1 LSEIYLSDDLG
12 DLNLTATDFANTLG
26 ATISTLLEEQSTGL
40 ITGGKISNKIVELQI
55 PEKLVIIGDVHGDLQ
70 ALNSIL
76 RKIKIEKFV
85 LNHNNKIIF
94 LGDYVDRGL
103 GSVEVLHT
111 ICSLKIRHPH
121 SVVLMR
127 GNHEAPIE
135 FPISSHD
142 LPKRMAERFGRR
154 IGAEIY
160 QTKIMKLFQLLYLI
174 TIVEGELFLVHGGV
188 PTDLSDVAKKF
199 NDILANEKGLS
210 GEIMEEI
217 LWNDPRT
224 LPEGKEWENSRRG
237 LGKHFSLD
245 VTKKWLSIS
254 NTKVIVRGH
263 EPCNGFKL
271 DHDGRVLTL
280 FSCNQAYPRFSVG
293 YIATSGKRLHSI
305 RNGYD
310 LSKMVKIL

>member
-1 LSEIYLSDDLG
+1 LSDDLG

-40 ITGGKISNKIVELQI
+40 IAGGKISNKIVELQI
-55 PEKLVIIGDVHGDLQ
+55 PEKLVIIGDVHGDLR

-76 RKIKIEKFV
+76 RKIKIDKFV

-103 GSVEVLHT
+103 RSVEVLHT
-111 ICSLKIRHPH
+111 ICSLKIQHPH

-142 LPKRMAERFGRR
+142 LPKRMAERFGIR

-188 PTDLSDVAKKF
+188 PTDLRDVVKKF
-199 NDILANEKGLS
+199 NDISANEKGLID
-210 GEIMEEI
+210 EIMEEI

-271 DHDGRVLTL
+271 DHDGMVLTL
-280 FSCNQAYPRFSVG
+280 FSCNQAYPKFSVG

>member
-1 LSEIYLSDDLG
+1 MSDDLG

-40 ITGGKISNKIVELQI
+40 IAGGKISNKIVELQI
-55 PEKLVIIGDVHGDLQ
+55 PEKLVIIGDVHGDLR

-76 RKIKIEKFV
+76 RKIKIDKFV

-160 QTKIMKLFQLLYLI
+160 QTKVMKLFQLLYLI

-188 PTDLSDVAKKF
+188 PTDLSDVVKKF
-199 NDILANEKGLS
+199 NDISANEKGLI

-280 FSCNQAYPRFSVG
+280 FSCNQAYPKFNVG
-293 YIATSGKRLHSI
+293 YITTSGKRLHSI

>member
-1 LSEIYLSDDLG
+1 MSDDLG

-26 ATISTLLEEQSTGL
+26 DTISTLLEEQSTGL
-40 ITGGKISNKIVELQI
+40 IAGGKISNKIVELQI
-55 PEKLVIIGDVHGDLQ
+55 PEKLVIIGDVHGDLR

-160 QTKIMKLFQLLYLI
+160 QTKVMKLFQLLYLI

-188 PTDLSDVAKKF
+188 PTDHSDVVKKF
-199 NDILANEKGLS
+199 NDISANEKGLI

-280 FSCNQAYPRFSVG
+280 FSCNQAYPKFSVG

>member
-1 LSEIYLSDDLG
+1 MSDDLG

-40 ITGGKISNKIVELQI
+40 IAGGKISNKIVELQI
-55 PEKLVIIGDVHGDLQ
+55 PEKLVIIGDVHGDLR
-70 ALNSIL
+70 ALKSIL
-76 RKIKIEKFV
+76 RKIKIDKFV

-199 NDILANEKGLS
+199 NNISANEKGLI

-271 DHDGRVLTL
+271 DHDGMVLTL
-280 FSCNQAYPRFSVG
+280 FSCNQAYPKFSVG

>member
-1 LSEIYLSDDLG
+1 LSDDLG

-26 ATISTLLEEQSTGL
+26 DTISTLLEEQSTGL
-40 ITGGKISNKIVELQI
+40 IAGGKISNKIVELQI
-55 PEKLVIIGDVHGDLQ
+55 PEKLVIIGDVHGDLR
-70 ALNSIL
+70 ALNTIL
-76 RKIKIEKFV
+76 RKIKIDKFV

-103 GSVEVLHT
+103 GSVEILHT
-111 ICSLKIRHPH
+111 ICSLKIRYPN

-199 NDILANEKGLS
+199 NDISANGKGLI

-245 VTKKWLSIS
+245 VTKKWLSVS

-280 FSCNQAYPRFSVG
+280 FSCNQAYPKFSVG

>member
-1 LSEIYLSDDLG
+1 LSDDLG

-40 ITGGKISNKIVELQI
+40 IAGGKISNKIVELQI
-55 PEKLVIIGDVHGDLQ
+55 PEKLVIIGDVHGDLR
-70 ALNSIL
+70 ALSSIL

-142 LPKRMAERFGRR
+142 LPKRMAERFGIR

-199 NDILANEKGLS
+199 NDISANEKGLI

-271 DHDGRVLTL
+271 DHDGMVLTL
-280 FSCNQAYPRFSVG
+280 FSCNQAYPKFSVG

>member
-1 LSEIYLSDDLG
+1 MSDDLG

-40 ITGGKISNKIVELQI
+40 IAGGKISNKIVELQI
-55 PEKLVIIGDVHGDLQ
+55 PEKLVIIGDVHGDLR

-76 RKIKIEKFV
+76 RKIKIDKFV

-103 GSVEVLHT
+103 RSVEVLHT
-111 ICSLKIRHPH
+111 ICSLKIQHPH

-188 PTDLSDVAKKF
+188 PTDLRDVVKKF
-199 NDILANEKGLS
+199 NDISANEKGLI

-280 FSCNQAYPRFSVG
+280 FSCNQAYPKFSVG
-293 YIATSGKRLHSI
+293 YITTSGKRLHSI

>member
-1 LSEIYLSDDLG
+1 MSDDLG

-40 ITGGKISNKIVELQI
+40 IAGGKISNKIVELQI
-55 PEKLVIIGDVHGDLQ
+55 PEKLVIIGDVHGDLR

-76 RKIKIEKFV
+76 RKIKIDKFV

-111 ICSLKIRHPH
+111 ICSLKIQHPH

-160 QTKIMKLFQLLYLI
+160 QTKVMKLFQLLYLI

-188 PTDLSDVAKKF
+188 PTDLSDVVKKF
-199 NDILANEKGLS
+199 NDISANEKGLI

-280 FSCNQAYPRFSVG
+280 FSCNQAYPKFSVG

>member
-1 LSEIYLSDDLG
+1 MSDDLG

-40 ITGGKISNKIVELQI
+40 IAGGKISNKIVELQI
-55 PEKLVIIGDVHGDLQ
+55 PEKLVIIGDVHGDLR

-76 RKIKIEKFV
+76 RKIKIDKFV

-160 QTKIMKLFQLLYLI
+160 QTKVMKLFQLLYLI

-188 PTDLSDVAKKF
+188 PTDLSDVVKKF
-199 NDILANEKGLS
+199 NDISANEKGLI

-280 FSCNQAYPRFSVG
+280 FSCNQAYPKFSVG
-293 YIATSGKRLHSI
+293 YITTSGKRLHSI

>member
-1 LSEIYLSDDLG
+1 MSDDLG

-26 ATISTLLEEQSTGL
+26 DTISTLLEEQSTGL
-40 ITGGKISNKIVELQI
+40 IAGGKISNKIVELQI
-55 PEKLVIIGDVHGDLQ
+55 PEKLVIIGDVHGDLR
-70 ALNSIL
+70 ALNTIL
-76 RKIKIEKFV
+76 RKIKIDKFV

-103 GSVEVLHT
+103 GSVEILHT
-111 ICSLKIRHPH
+111 ICSLKIRYPN

-199 NDILANEKGLS
+199 NDISANGKGLI

-245 VTKKWLSIS
+245 VTKKWLSVS

-280 FSCNQAYPRFSVG
+280 FSCNQAYPKFSVG

>member
-1 LSEIYLSDDLG
+1 MSDDLG

-40 ITGGKISNKIVELQI
+40 IAGGKISNKIVELQI

-76 RKIKIEKFV
+76 RKIKIDKFV

-188 PTDLSDVAKKF
+188 PTDLNDVAKKF
-199 NDILANEKGLS
+199 NDISSNEKGLI

-280 FSCNQAYPRFSVG
+280 FSCNQAYPKFSVG

>member
-1 LSEIYLSDDLG
+1 MSDDLG

-40 ITGGKISNKIVELQI
+40 IAGGKISNKIVELQI
-55 PEKLVIIGDVHGDLQ
+55 PEKLVIIGDVHGDLR
-70 ALNSIL
+70 ALKSIL
-76 RKIKIEKFV
+76 RKIKIDKFV

-111 ICSLKIRHPH
+111 ICSLKIRYPH

-160 QTKIMKLFQLLYLI
+160 QTKVMKLFQLLYLI

-188 PTDLSDVAKKF
+188 PTDLRDVVKKF
-199 NDILANEKGLS
+199 NDISANEKGLID
-210 GEIMEEI
+210 EIMEEI

-280 FSCNQAYPRFSVG
+280 FSCNQAYPNFSVG
-293 YIATSGKRLHSI
+293 YISTSGKRLHSI

>member
-1 LSEIYLSDDLG
+1 MSDDLG

-40 ITGGKISNKIVELQI
+40 IAGGKISNKIVELQI
-55 PEKLVIIGDVHGDLQ
+55 PEKLVIIGDVHGDLR

-76 RKIKIEKFV
+76 RKIKIDKFV

-160 QTKIMKLFQLLYLI
+160 QTKVMKLFQLLYLI

-188 PTDLSDVAKKF
+188 PTDLSDVVKKF
-199 NDILANEKGLS
+199 NDISANEKGLI

-224 LPEGKEWENSRRG
+224 LREGKEWENSRRG

-280 FSCNQAYPRFSVG
+280 FSCNQAYPKFSVG
-293 YIATSGKRLHSI
+293 YITTSGKRLHSI

>member
-1 LSEIYLSDDLG
+1 MSDDLG

-40 ITGGKISNKIVELQI
+40 IAGGKISNKIVELQI
-55 PEKLVIIGDVHGDLQ
+55 PEKLVIIGDVHGDLR
-70 ALNSIL
+70 ALNSIF
-76 RKIKIEKFV
+76 RKIKIDKFV

-160 QTKIMKLFQLLYLI
+160 QTKVMKLFQLLYLI

-188 PTDLSDVAKKF
+188 PTDLSDVVKKF
-199 NDILANEKGLS
+199 NDISANEKGLI

-280 FSCNQAYPRFSVG
+280 FSCNQAYPKFSVG
-293 YIATSGKRLHSI
+293 YITTSGKRLHSI

>member
-1 LSEIYLSDDLG
+1 MSDDLG

-40 ITGGKISNKIVELQI
+40 IAGGKISNKIVELQI
-55 PEKLVIIGDVHGDLQ
+55 PEKLVIIGDVHGDLR

-76 RKIKIEKFV
+76 RKIKIDKFV

-188 PTDLSDVAKKF
+188 PTDLRDVVKKF
-199 NDILANEKGLS
+199 NDISANEKGLID
-210 GEIMEEI
+210 EIMEEI

-280 FSCNQAYPRFSVG
+280 FSCNQAYPKFSVG
-293 YIATSGKRLHSI
+293 YITTSGKRLHSI

>member
-1 LSEIYLSDDLG
+1 
-12 DLNLTATDFANTLG
+12 
-26 ATISTLLEEQSTGL
+26 
-40 ITGGKISNKIVELQI
+40 
-55 PEKLVIIGDVHGDLQ
+55 
-70 ALNSIL
+70 
-76 RKIKIEKFV
+76 
-85 LNHNNKIIF
+85 
-94 LGDYVDRGL
+94 
-103 GSVEVLHT
+103 
-111 ICSLKIRHPH
+111 
-121 SVVLMR
+121 
-127 GNHEAPIE
+127 
-135 FPISSHD
+135 
-142 LPKRMAERFGRR
+142 MAERFGIR

-199 NDILANEKGLS
+199 NNISANEKGLI

-271 DHDGRVLTL
+271 DHDGMVLTL
-280 FSCNQAYPRFSVG
+280 FSCNQAYPKFSVG
-293 YIATSGKRLHSI
+293 YISTSGKRLHSI

>member
-1 LSEIYLSDDLG
+1 MSGDLG
-12 DLNLTATDFANTLG
+12 DLNLTASDFANTLG
-26 ATISTLLEEQSTGL
+26 AAISTLLEEQSTGL
-40 ITGGKISNKIVELQI
+40 IAGGKISNKIVELQI
-55 PEKLVIIGDVHGDLQ
+55 PEKLVVIGDVHGDLR
-70 ALNSIL
+70 ALQSIL
-76 RKIKIEKFV
+76 RKIKIDKFV

-103 GSVEVLHT
+103 GSIEVLHT
-111 ICSLKIRHPH
+111 ICLLKIHHPH

-160 QTKIMKLFQLLYLI
+160 QTKIMELFQLLYLV

-188 PTDLSDVAKKF
+188 PTNLNDVAKKF
-199 NDILANEKGLS
+199 NDISSNEKGLIDD
-210 GEIMEEI
+210 IMEEI
-217 LWNDPRT
+217 LWNNPRT

-280 FSCNQAYPRFSVG
+280 FSCNEAYPKFNVG

-310 LSKMVKIL
+310 LSEMVKIL

>member
-26 ATISTLLEEQSTGL
+26 DTISTLLEEQSTGL
-40 ITGGKISNKIVELQI
+40 IAGGKISNKIVELQI
-55 PEKLVIIGDVHGDLQ
+55 PEKLVIIGDVHGDLR
-70 ALNSIL
+70 ALNTIL
-76 RKIKIEKFV
+76 RKIKIDKFV

-103 GSVEVLHT
+103 GSVEILHT
-111 ICSLKIRHPH
+111 ICSLKIRYPN

-199 NDILANEKGLS
+199 NDISANGKGLI

-245 VTKKWLSIS
+245 VTKKWLSVS

-280 FSCNQAYPRFSVG
+280 FSCNQAYPKFSVG

>member
-1 LSEIYLSDDLG
+1 MSDDLG
-12 DLNLTATDFANTLG
+12 DLNFTATDFANTLA

-40 ITGGKISNKIVELQI
+40 IAGGKISNKIVELQI
-55 PEKLVIIGDVHGDLQ
+55 PEKLVIIGDVHGDLR

-76 RKIKIEKFV
+76 RKIKIDKFV

-160 QTKIMKLFQLLYLI
+160 QTKVMKLFQLLYLI

-188 PTDLSDVAKKF
+188 PTDLSDVVKKF
-199 NDILANEKGLS
+199 NDISANEKGLI

-224 LPEGKEWENSRRG
+224 LREGKEWENSRRG

-280 FSCNQAYPRFSVG
+280 FSCNQAYPKFSVG
-293 YIATSGKRLHSI
+293 YITTSGKRLHSI

>member
-1 LSEIYLSDDLG
+1 MSDDLR

-40 ITGGKISNKIVELQI
+40 IAGGKISNKIVELQI
-55 PEKLVIIGDVHGDLQ
+55 PEKLVIIGDVHGDLR
-70 ALNSIL
+70 ALSSIL

-142 LPKRMAERFGRR
+142 LPKRMAERFGIR

-188 PTDLSDVAKKF
+188 PTDLNDVAKKF
-199 NDILANEKGLS
+199 NDISSNEKGLI

-280 FSCNQAYPRFSVG
+280 FSCNQAYPKFSVG

>member
-1 LSEIYLSDDLG
+1 
-12 DLNLTATDFANTLG
+12 
-26 ATISTLLEEQSTGL
+26 
-40 ITGGKISNKIVELQI
+40 
-55 PEKLVIIGDVHGDLQ
+55 
-70 ALNSIL
+70 
-76 RKIKIEKFV
+76 
-85 LNHNNKIIF
+85 
-94 LGDYVDRGL
+94 
-103 GSVEVLHT
+103 
-111 ICSLKIRHPH
+111 
-121 SVVLMR
+121 MR

-142 LPKRMAERFGRR
+142 LPKRMAERFGIR

-199 NDILANEKGLS
+199 NNISANEKGLI

-271 DHDGRVLTL
+271 DHDGMVLTL
-280 FSCNQAYPRFSVG
+280 FSCNQAYPNFSVG
-293 YIATSGKRLHSI
+293 YISTSGKRLHSI